1 MRVGINCTKQYDTKQ
16 YKFNIGL
23 RMVKSEEL
31 LICNVV
37 NRKLSSGEAISD
49 EELSVSLKHLK
60 NALDF
65 IEALQDK
72 SLSLFCQKLQN
83 DYTKLKGFKEE
94 RKRS

>member
-1 MRVGINCTKQYDTKQ
+1 MT
-16 YKFNIGL
+16 
-23 RMVKSEEL
+23 KSEEL
-31 LICNVV
+31 LICGTV
-37 NRKLSSGEAISD
+37 NRKLHSGEAISD